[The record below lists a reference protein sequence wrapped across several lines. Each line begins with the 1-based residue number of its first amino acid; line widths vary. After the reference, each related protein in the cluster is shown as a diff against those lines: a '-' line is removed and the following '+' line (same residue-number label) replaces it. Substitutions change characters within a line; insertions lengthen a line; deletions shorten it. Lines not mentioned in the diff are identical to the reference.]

1 MKKKSNYPFEMLS
14 WVLAAVIVAA
24 VLFQIPTLDR
34 WLENTIYVDE
44 ERAIKK
50 KKEEEKRE
58 KQEQREEVEKI
69 EQEEYNILLLVN
81 AEHKLPENY
90 EVEPV
95 PLLTEY
101 EQSVDIH
108 CYNLAK
114 QMLED
119 CRKAG
124 NPAVVCSSYRDHEKQ
139 VQLFDEEVQKYIAQG
154 YSKQKARKKAG
165 TAVAIPGTSEHEL
178 GLALDVVDKYYQLL
192 DEGQEKTATQQW
204 LMENSYKYGFI
215 LRYPTDKTQITG
227 IIYEPW
233 HYRYVGKEA
242 ARYIY
247 EHKLCLEEY
256 LELFK

>member
-1 MKKKSNYPFEMLS
+1 MKKKPGYPFEMLS
-14 WVLAAVIVAA
+14 WALAAVIVVA

-34 WLENTIYVDE
+34 WMENTIYSSE

-50 KKEEEKRE
+50 KKEQEKRE
-58 KQEQREEVEKI
+58 REYQIKEVKKI
-69 EQEEYNILLLVN
+69 ENEEYNILLLVN
-81 AEHKLPENY
+81 AKNKLPENY
-90 EVEPV
+90 QAEPV

-119 CRKAG
+119 CREAG
-124 NPAVVCSSYRDHEKQ
+124 NPAVVCSSYRSHEKQ
-139 VQLFDEEVQKYIAQG
+139 VQLFEEEVQKYISQG
-154 YSKQKARKKAG
+154 YSKSKAKKKAG
-165 TAVAIPGTSEHEL
+165 RAVAVPGTSEHEL
-178 GLALDVVDKYYQLL
+178 GLALDIVDKYYQLL

-204 LMENSYKYGFI
+204 LMQNSYKYGFI
-215 LRYPTDKTQITG
+215 LRYPTDKTKITG

-242 ARYIY
+242 AKYIY
-247 EHKLCLEEY
+247 EHKICLEEY
-256 LELFK
+256 LELFM